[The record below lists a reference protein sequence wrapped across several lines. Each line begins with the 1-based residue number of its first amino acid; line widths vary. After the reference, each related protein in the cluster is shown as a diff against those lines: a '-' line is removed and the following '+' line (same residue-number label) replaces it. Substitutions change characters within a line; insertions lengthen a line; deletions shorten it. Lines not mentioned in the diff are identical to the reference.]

1 MAEDHPQ
8 PAPVEEPEK
17 DPLRDMW
24 LFILFAIGVLC
35 FVLFA
40 APKGCSEAL
49 QNKQKRRKQRLQPNR
64 DCLDKGKTAKGCCFY
79 PGLDLLFTLHD
90 KHPVPI
96 RRRW

>member
-1 MAEDHPQ
+1 MAEDHTQ

-24 LFILFAIGVLC
+24 LFILFAIGILC

-49 QNKQKRRKQRLQPNR
+49 QSKQTKSAQATPSTEPSLLGQR
-64 DCLDKGKTAKGCCFY
+64 
-79 PGLDLLFTLHD
+79 
-90 KHPVPI
+90 
-96 RRRW
+96 

>member
-1 MAEDHPQ
+1 MAEDHTQ

-35 FVLFA
+35 FVLLA

-49 QNKQKRRKQRLQPNR
+49 QSKQTKSAQATPSAEPRLLGQR
-64 DCLDKGKTAKGCCFY
+64 
-79 PGLDLLFTLHD
+79 
-90 KHPVPI
+90 
-96 RRRW
+96 